1 MTKETAMLKGPAGAL
16 YVDDGGEGGL
26 PVVFVHSSCG
36 NTTQWAAQLAH
47 LRKHRR
53 AVALDLRG
61 HGKSALTGNGP
72 ISVEDFAAD
81 LGAVVDGLGLQRFV
95 LVGHSMGGAVT
106 AAYAGAHPDRVAG
119 LFLLDPASDGRT
131 IPAEQAE
138 GLMQVLATDAW
149 SAVIAEY
156 WTPMLAPSRPE
167 VRERVLSDMRAT
179 SQAGARAGLG
189 SLLTFDPVA
198 ALRRY
203 QGPRLTVVTAFNEEP
218 TSYQNRVP
226 ELPSRKVEGTGHWV
240 QLDAPDTVNG
250 LLDGFLA
257 SVR

>member
-1 MTKETAMLKGPAGAL
+1 MLKGPAGTL
-16 YVDDGGEGGL
+16 FVDDGGEGGL
-26 PVVFVHSSCG
+26 PVVFAHSSCG
-36 NTTQWAAQLAH
+36 NTTHWAAQLTH

-61 HGKSALTGNGP
+61 HGKSALAGSGS

-81 LGAVVDGLGLQRFV
+81 IGAVVDGLGLRRCV

-106 AAYAGAHPDRVAG
+106 TAYAAAHPDRVAG
-119 LFLLDPASDGRT
+119 LFLLDPASDGRV

-138 GLMQVLATDAW
+138 GLMQALATDAW

-167 VRERVLSDMRAT
+167 VRERVLSDLRVT

-189 SLLTFDPVA
+189 SLLSFDPVT

-203 QGPRLTVVTAFNEEP
+203 PGPRLTVVTAFNHEP
-218 TSYQNRVP
+218 NSYQHLVP
-226 ELPSRKVEGTGHWV
+226 ELPSKKVEGTGHWV
-240 QLDAPDTVNG
+240 QLDAPDTVNA

-257 SVR
+257 TTT